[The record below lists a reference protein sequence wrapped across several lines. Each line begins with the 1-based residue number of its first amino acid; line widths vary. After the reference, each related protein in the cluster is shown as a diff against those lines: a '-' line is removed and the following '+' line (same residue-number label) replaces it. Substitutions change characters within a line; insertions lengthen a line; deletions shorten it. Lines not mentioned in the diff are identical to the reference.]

1 MTDAEVVID
10 IVDIH
15 KLILLFSDSDV
26 ARIVLLTI

>member
-15 KLILLFSDSDV
+15 KLVLLFSDSDV
-26 ARIVLLTI
+26 ARFVLLTI